1 MYNQQSGLTRSP
13 PPTMAPAAAA
23 VVVVVDGALTDEHA
37 AAAAAGPAAFL
48 KVWTDRGVY
57 TAGRT
62 YQRNAISQWGA
73 HLSRLRRSLV
83 ALRDAAS
90 GGRVRGQCV
99 RADRYTTSRSE
110 PPRSG

>member
-1 MYNQQSGLTRSP
+1 
-13 PPTMAPAAAA
+13 MAPAAAA